1 MLQTEKARQ
10 KPKIMWQP
18 DRQGKIQQFQEIK
31 KMPEVFEWVM
41 NALEGVPFF
50 SDHTEFW
57 VLALQQYHVFFRIYL
72 EIF

>member
-1 MLQTEKARQ
+1 L
-10 KPKIMWQP
+10 
-18 DRQGKIQQFQEIK
+18 GKNPTIPENK

-72 EIF
+72 EIFQLRRVG